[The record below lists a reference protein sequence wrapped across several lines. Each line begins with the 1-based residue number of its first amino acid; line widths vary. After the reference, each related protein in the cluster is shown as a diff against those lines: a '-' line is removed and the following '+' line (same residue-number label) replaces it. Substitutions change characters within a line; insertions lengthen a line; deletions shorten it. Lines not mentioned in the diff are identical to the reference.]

1 MRDNCGSPNFGG
13 PKRHVMLH
21 DFVRG
26 RRYFQSTVNPG
37 LGMPL
42 NPLAYFQVLAFT
54 FFFSLGR
61 RAAWQREPTYGKEHD
76 VYK

>member
-1 MRDNCGSPNFGG
+1 
-13 PKRHVMLH
+13 
-21 DFVRG
+21 
-26 RRYFQSTVNPG
+26 
-37 LGMPL
+37 MPL